1 MVSCGS
7 IDTEEQNL
15 SQSIFCLG
23 QKKGKLHKSY
33 VSFRSSV
40 GMSLVFIGFLS
51 PCDVSFQVASE
62 EIIQAAN

>member
-23 QKKGKLHKSY
+23 QKKKENYIKAMY
-33 VSFRSSV
+33 RSSV
-40 GMSLVFIGFLS
+40 GMSLFFIGFLS
-51 PCDVSFQVASE
+51 PCDVSLQVASE

>member
-23 QKKGKLHKSY
+23 QKKKENYIKAMY
-33 VSFRSSV
+33 RSSV

-51 PCDVSFQVASE
+51 PCDVSLQVH
-62 EIIQAAN
+62 QRR

>member
-23 QKKGKLHKSY
+23 QKKKENYIKAMY
-33 VSFRSSV
+33 RSSV

-51 PCDVSFQVASE
+51 PSDVSLQVASE

>member
-33 VSFRSSV
+33 V
-40 GMSLVFIGFLS
+40 LVLCGFVIGFLS
-51 PCDVSFQVASE
+51 PCDVSLQVASE

>member
-23 QKKGKLHKSY
+23 QKKKENYIKAM
-33 VSFRSSV
+33 FWSSV
-40 GMSLVFIGFLS
+40 GLSLVFIGFLS

>member
-7 IDTEEQNL
+7 KDTEEQNL

-23 QKKGKLHKSY
+23 QKKKENYIKAMY
-33 VSFRSSV
+33 RSSV

-51 PCDVSFQVASE
+51 PCDVSLQVASE

>member
-7 IDTEEQNL
+7 IGTEEQNL

-23 QKKGKLHKSY
+23 QKKKENYIKAMY
-33 VSFRSSV
+33 RSSV

-51 PCDVSFQVASE
+51 PCDVSLQVASE

>member
-23 QKKGKLHKSY
+23 QKKKENYIKAMY
-33 VSFRSSV
+33 QSSV
-40 GMSLVFIGFLS
+40 GMSLFFIGFLS

>member
-1 MVSCGS
+1 MVFCGS

-23 QKKGKLHKSY
+23 QKKKENYIKAM
-33 VSFRSSV
+33 FRSSV